1 MLSVGYDQS
10 DYFEHRI
17 EHRNILNDIFSMDP
31 DKFESSDEMKLFI
44 KRIVDNHIEQFDSK
58 LFKFCEHHLKN
69 FWPTLNMMNRLWYF
83 LLRSL
88 LISIHH
94 VSSG

>member
-58 LFKFCEHHLKN
+58 LFKFCEHH
-69 FWPTLNMMNRLWYF
+69 FETLLSRQAT
-83 LLRSL
+83 
-88 LISIHH
+88 
-94 VSSG
+94 VTD